1 MAVVE
6 IKNPSSLRVRLELPL
21 VDGKSRTR
29 TKSYSYLKHDALA
42 QDAFD
47 VGDAIM
53 GLQQH
58 SVLEIIKQDNTTL
71 GA

>member
-1 MAVVE
+1 MAVVV
-6 IKNPSSLRVRLELPL
+6 IKNPSSLRVRLELPM
-21 VDGKSRTR
+21 VDGKSKTR
-29 TKSYSYLKHDALA
+29 TKSYSHLKHDALA
-42 QDAFD
+42 QDVYD

-71 GA
+71 AQ